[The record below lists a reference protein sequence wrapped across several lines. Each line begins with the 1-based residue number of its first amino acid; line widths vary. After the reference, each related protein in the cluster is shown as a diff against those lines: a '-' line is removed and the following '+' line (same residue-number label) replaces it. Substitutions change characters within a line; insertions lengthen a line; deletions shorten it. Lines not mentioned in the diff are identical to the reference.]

1 MTPGPCNLP
10 PKWPDRSKEDVRPLT
25 IDVGTRRDPH
35 RPGEGEKRPRLRP
48 YGVMGEPRVVGCG
61 FRKLNPMTL
70 RSMVMRGGKGPERRE
85 SRLHQIRWSESE
97 PCTSCIYL
105 SIYMHTYACLI
116 SHIHTYMILYI
127 LQIYTILAC
136 SLAYKLHTTDLYT
149 YTAS

>member
-1 MTPGPCNLP
+1 MTPAPCTVP

-70 RSMVMRGGKGPERRE
+70 RSTMVMRGRVLRGENGD
-85 SRLHQIRWSESE
+85 I
-97 PCTSCIYL
+97 SCIYL

-127 LQIYTILAC
+127 LQIYILAC
-136 SLAYKLHTTDLYT
+136 SLLAYKLHTTNLYT